1 MKHYSEADLLETY
14 YMQPGASLPVMM
26 HLADCSDCAARY
38 ERLDRKIR
46 GIASSC
52 HTEQPESFWVRQR
65 HAIMERAQQQP
76 RVSRTRRIAAAAMLV
91 AVLAGA
97 AAGYRA
103 TSERQQQQQQT
114 APSIVVTTPS
124 VPADPWDSEQLD
136 EFGSLVAWESWEG
149 EPRS

>member
-46 GIASSC
+46 GVASSC
-52 HTEQPESFWVRQR
+52 HTEQPESFWSRQR
-65 HAIMERAQQQP
+65 HAIMHRVQQQP
-76 RVSRTRRIAAAAMLV
+76 RVSRTRRLAAAALLV
-91 AVLAGA
+91 TVLGGA
-97 AAGYRA
+97 LAGYRA
-103 TSERQQQQQQT
+103 TSERPQQRPQAAQ
-114 APSIVVTTPS
+114 AVVVTTPS
-124 VPADPWDSEQLD
+124 VPADPWESEQLD
-136 EFGSLVAWESWEG
+136 EFRSMVAWESWEG